1 MTKALHRS
9 HRACAAGLFA
19 AALLGGCASGGMGRD
34 ECTLADWKMI
44 GYEDGLRGFPAE
56 RIGAH
61 RVACAKHQVTPNL
74 AAYTE
79 GRERGLREYCQPKN
93 GFTVGLHGGGYAN
106 VCSGPTEA
114 AFVDSYRW
122 GRQIHDARTEL
133 RTTNARLRS
142 ARDGVVQTESAMAS
156 VTAELVLPKVPAE
169 RRAFLA
175 TELVRLTQ
183 ERTDLLVRIEQL
195 TVRAQQL
202 AVNVQEIERQSPYP
216 L

>member
-1 MTKALHRS
+1 MNAFKRTLRASATGLTAAVLLG
-9 HRACAAGLFA
+9 ACAT
-19 AALLGGCASGGMGRD
+19 GGMGRD
-34 ECTLADWKMI
+34 ECVTADWRTI
-44 GYEDGLRGFPAE
+44 GYEDGLRGYPAE

-61 RVACAKHQVTPNL
+61 RVACAKHQVAPNL

-79 GRERGLREYCQPKN
+79 GRERGLRDYCQPKN
-93 GFTVGLHGGGYAN
+93 GFSVGLHGGAYAN

-114 AFVDSYRW
+114 AFVDSYRS
-122 GRQIHDARTEL
+122 GRQIYDARSEL
-133 RTTNARLRS
+133 RNTNARLRS
-142 ARDGVVQTESAMAS
+142 ARDGVAHTESAMAN
-156 VTAELVLPKVPAE
+156 VTAELVLPGVPTE

-183 ERTDLLVRIEQL
+183 ERTDLLIRIEQL
-195 TVRAQQL
+195 TLRAQQL

>member
-1 MTKALHRS
+1 MTKALLRS
-9 HRACAAGLFA
+9 HLACAAGLLA
-19 AALLGGCASGGMGRD
+19 AVMLGGCASGGMGRD
-34 ECTLADWKMI
+34 ECALADWQMI

-74 AAYTE
+74 AAYTQ
-79 GRERGLREYCQPKN
+79 GRDRGLREYCQPKN

-183 ERTDLLVRIEQL
+183 ERTDLLIRIEQL
-195 TVRAQQL
+195 TQRAQQL

>member
-9 HRACAAGLFA
+9 HLACAAGLFA
-19 AALLGGCASGGMGRD
+19 VAMLGGCASGGMDRD
-34 ECTLADWKMI
+34 ECVAADWQMI

-56 RIGAH
+56 RIGAR

-74 AAYTE
+74 ATYTQ

-93 GFTVGLHGGGYAN
+93 GFTVGLRGGGYAN

-183 ERTDLLVRIEQL
+183 ERTDLLIRIEQL
-195 TVRAQQL
+195 TLRAQQL

>member
-1 MTKALHRS
+1 
-9 HRACAAGLFA
+9 
-19 AALLGGCASGGMGRD
+19 MGRD